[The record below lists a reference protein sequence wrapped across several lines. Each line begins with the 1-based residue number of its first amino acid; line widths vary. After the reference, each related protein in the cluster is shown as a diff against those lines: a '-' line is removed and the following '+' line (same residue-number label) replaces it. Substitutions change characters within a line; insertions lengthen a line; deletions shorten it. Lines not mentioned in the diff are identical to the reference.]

1 MGKVEM
7 VMWNFKRCL
16 PSYPQNDIAMEN
28 GAFSLSFPS
37 FKTSIYIQKISHQAM
52 FDYQR
57 VSEFKRGFGMFHIF
71 EVHVF
76 SFEASIEFNLSIVVL
91 KMTGCFCSHFRSL
104 GSVAP
109 VEPESFESFRDPRH
123 FGNGPSRMSRM
134 HWTNFW
140 KRLGLTLGVAVAMI
154 FNWDAEVWYIILNT
168 WFCYFFRHWSV
179 DLTSWVSRFAQRQ
192 LKATDP
198 STVPKPKNLF

>member
-140 KRLGLTLGVAVAMI
+140 KRLGLTLGVAVA
-154 FNWDAEVWYIILNT
+154 
-168 WFCYFFRHWSV
+168 FFFIGMPKF
-179 DLTSWVSRFAQRQ
+179 DTSY
-192 LKATDP
+192 
-198 STVPKPKNLF
+198 